1 MPSLSGSR
9 TLRRALVAVAL
20 VAAVAPAA
28 TAAPAP
34 GDSRVV
40 VATKH
45 AGVRLVGD
53 LRVGP
58 LASSDAVST
67 LADVRGEWGRERTL
81 KKCVAGWGTGVK
93 LLFTTFGGGRPPCS
107 EQFLQVVTV
116 TGRAWE
122 VQIRGTT
129 YEIGTRKSELPTAA
143 KEIAGWQGGGYELA
157 TMPFLGGR
165 TTSVMA
171 HLDSRDRIDR
181 FVLFVGGAGD

>member
-9 TLRRALVAVAL
+9 TLRRALVAVVL

-28 TAAPAP
+28 AMAAP

-67 LADVRGEWGRERTL
+67 LADVREEWGRERTL
-81 KKCVAGWGTGVK
+81 TNCVAGWGTGVK
-93 LLFTTFGGGRPPCS
+93 LLFTTFGGPLRCSGRL
-107 EQFLQVVTV
+107 LQIVTV
-116 TGRAWE
+116 SGRAWQ
-122 VQIRGTT
+122 VKIRDTT

-143 KEIAGWQGGGYELA
+143 KQIAGWQGGGYELA

-165 TTSVMA
+165 TTTVMA

-181 FVLFVGGAGD
+181 FVLFIGGAGD